1 VPFLSNKN
9 LSVFKNKRALFL
21 QGPVGPFFK
30 RFAVDLSENGCIVF
44 KINFNAGD
52 AFFFPQGH
60 AFTSDISELQA
71 YLATYIADNQ
81 IDVIVMF
88 GDSRPIHLEAKEIA
102 AQLSKDVY
110 VFEEGYMRPNHIT
123 FEHMGVNGFSQLPKD
138 IQSYLK
144 LHTDQDIQPM
154 SIINIG
160 KTFWYAAFYAILY
173 YVFANIKR
181 WHFPHYEHHR
191 PLGLSEGWP
200 WALSTWRKQKYRFL
214 ERGIENKLTTK
225 LRNSY
230 YLVPLQ
236 VHIDSQISQHSR
248 YASIEEF
255 IIEVLQ
261 SFAKHAPN
269 HTYLAIKQHPFDRG
283 YKEYN
288 PLIKRYGKELGIS
301 DRVFY
306 IHDQYLPDLLKNS
319 LGVVVINSTVGLS
332 ALDYLRPVKVC
343 GDAIYNIE
351 HITVQESLDQFWEIA
366 QTYQPNPI
374 YYHQY
379 INYLT
384 LHTQHNG
391 SFYRRIKG
399 HENATGVLWT
409 GASSA

>member
-1 VPFLSNKN
+1 MPFQSNKN
-9 LSVFKNKRALFL
+9 LSIFRNKRALFL

-30 RFAVDLSENGCIVF
+30 RFAVDLTKNGCTVF

-52 AFFFPQGH
+52 AFFFPQGDSFK
-60 AFTSDISELQA
+60 ASISELQSHLSA
-71 YLATYIADNQ
+71 YIKVNQ
-81 IDVIVMF
+81 IDVLVLF
-88 GDSRPIHLEAKEIA
+88 GDSRPIHLEAKKIA

-144 LHTDQDIQPM
+144 SHTDQDIQSLPV
-154 SIINIG
+154 INVG
-160 KTFWYAAFYAILY
+160 KTFWYAAFYAIMY
-173 YVFANIKR
+173 YVFAHTKC
-181 WHFPHYEHHR
+181 WQFPHYKHHR
-191 PLGLSEGWP
+191 PLDLSEGWP
-200 WALSTWRKQKYRFL
+200 WIVSTWRKQKYRFL
-214 ERGIENKLTTK
+214 ERGIEKKLTTE
-225 LRNSY
+225 LSNNY

-236 VHIDSQISQHSR
+236 VHHDSQISQHSR
-248 YASIEEF
+248 YESIEEF
-255 IIEVLQ
+255 IVEVMQ
-261 SFAKHAPN
+261 SFAKYAPK

-283 YKEYN
+283 YKEYDT
-288 PLIKRYGKELGIS
+288 LIKQHNKELGIH

-306 IHDQYLPDLLKNS
+306 IHDQYLPHLLKNA

-343 GDAIYNIE
+343 GNAIYNIE
-351 HITVQESLDQFWEIA
+351 HITVQESLDQFWEISK
-366 QTYQPNPI
+366 TYQPNPI

-391 SFYRRIKG
+391 SFYRRINGIK
-399 HENATGVLWT
+399 NTTGVFWT
-409 GASSA
+409 